1 MGAGVRDSAFVNQT
15 TPHTRQH
22 GVLRWDLGARRV
34 RRLRTGRGGWHAVS
48 LMLDMWGSKFV
59 VMRVDVQAHA
69 ELGVGRDVCRS
80 ESSKAH
86 WEDRPIGAPWLVAT
100 TPQLGAVNADNV
112 RGLAA
117 HPVAASRR
125 IFYLGRKAGEHVG
138 GTRIPGLCPTLRLSR
153 SGVGV
158 RIPDRLAR
166 DMGWAREPHSK
177 LRGPA
182 SRTT

>member
-1 MGAGVRDSAFVNQT
+1 MGVGVRDSAFVNQ
-15 TPHTRQH
+15 
-22 GVLRWDLGARRV
+22 
-34 RRLRTGRGGWHAVS
+34 RLRTRGSTGSCDGILARGASVACARGGGVACHQ

-86 WEDRPIGAPWLVAT
+86 WGDRPIGAPWLVAT
-100 TPQLGAVNADNV
+100 TPQLGAVDADNV

-138 GTRIPGLCPTLRLSR
+138 GTRIPGLCPH
-153 SGVGV
+153 
-158 RIPDRLAR
+158 LALEQI
-166 DMGWAREPHSK
+166 GGGCPNP
-177 LRGPA
+177 G
-182 SRTT
+182 